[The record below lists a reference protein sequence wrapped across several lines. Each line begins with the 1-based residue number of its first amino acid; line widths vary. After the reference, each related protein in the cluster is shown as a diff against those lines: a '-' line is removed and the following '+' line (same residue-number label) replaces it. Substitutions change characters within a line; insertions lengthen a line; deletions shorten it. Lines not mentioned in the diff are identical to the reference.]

1 MAEPEVRYCT
11 TEDDVRIAYTVTGDG
26 PPVVV
31 CGDPIASHVQLEW
44 SHPLFKVLFGELARS
59 NTVIRFDPRGCGLSD
74 RVLPQTLDE
83 WVLDIEAV
91 VKRAGFH
98 EFALMGLQVGSPPAI
113 AFAAR
118 HADQVSRLVLFDGYA
133 RVCDMFNTAQVQ
145 AMFAA
150 AKADWTM
157 ATESMGF
164 AAFGSAREES
174 LPHGAYIRSCVGPE
188 FFEHQA
194 VLATF
199 DASELARSVTAP
211 TLVLK
216 HSGVQYVTME
226 MVKDIAARIPNAQLA
241 VVEGTWADDPKGVL
255 RRAAAFINAGVADTS
270 DFKDDSVPPPPRSAL
285 GQFVTIV
292 FTDIER
298 NTEILSRLGD
308 AAWRELLREHERITR
323 RLLEEHRGAEIK
335 TIGDAFMASFGSATA
350 ALECAVALQL
360 AFAARNESTA
370 EPIQVRIGVNAGEPI
385 AEGRDLFGTAV
396 TMASRIAG
404 TAAGGEIVVSN
415 VVRELAAGKG
425 FLFADRGEFVA
436 KGFEEPVRVY
446 EVRWRDDS

>member
-1 MAEPEVRYCT
+1 MT
-11 TEDDVRIAYTVTGDG
+11 TRDG

-91 VKRAGFH
+91 VKRTGFR
-98 EFALMGLQVGSPPAI
+98 EFALMAAHVGSPPAI

-133 RVCDMFNTAQVQ
+133 RVCDMFNTPQVQ

-150 AKADWTM
+150 AKADWIM

-164 AAFGSAREES
+164 AAFGTAREES

-188 FFEHQA
+188 YFEHQE

-226 MVKDIAARIPNAQLA
+226 MVKDIAARIPNTQLA
-241 VVEGTWADDPKGVL
+241 VVEGTWADDPRGVL
-255 RRAAAFINAGVADTS
+255 RRAAAFINAGVADTA

-292 FTDIER
+292 F
-298 NTEILSRLGD
+298 TEILSRLGD

-323 RLLEEHRGAEIK
+323 RLLEQHRGAEIK
-335 TIGDAFMASFGSATA
+335 TIGDAFMASFGSVTKAV
-350 ALECAVALQL
+350 ECAVALQK
-360 AFAARNESTA
+360 AFEERNASADEA
-370 EPIQVRIGVNAGEPI
+370 VQVRIGVNAGEPI

>member
-1 MAEPEVRYCT
+1 MEPEIRYCT
-11 TEDDVRIAYTVTGDG
+11 TTDGLRIAYTVTGDG
-26 PPVVV
+26 PPVVF
-31 CGDPIASHVQLEW
+31 CWDPIASHVLFEW
-44 SHPLFKVLFGELARS
+44 SHPLIKVLLGELARS
-59 NTVIRFDPRGCGLSD
+59 NTVIRFDPRCCGLSD
-74 RVLPQTLDE
+74 RVLLQTLDE

-113 AFAAR
+113 AFAAC
-118 HADQVSRLVLFDGYA
+118 HADQVSRLVLLDGYA
-133 RVCDMFNTAQVQ
+133 RVGDMFNTPQVQ

-150 AKADWTM
+150 AKADWMM

-164 AAFGSAREES
+164 AVFGTAREES
-174 LPHGAYIRSCVGPE
+174 LPHGAYIRSCVGPG
-188 FFEHQA
+188 FFEHQE

-255 RRAAAFINAGVADTS
+255 RRAAAFINAGVADTA
-270 DFKDDSVPPPPRSAL
+270 DFKDDSVPPPPRSAP

-335 TIGDAFMASFGSATA
+335 TIGDAFMASFGSVTKAV
-350 ALECAVALQL
+350 ECAVALQKV
-360 AFAARNESTA
+360 FEERNASADEA
-370 EPIQVRIGVNAGEPI
+370 VQVRIGVNAGEPI

-404 TAAGGEIVVSN
+404 PAGGGEVVVST
-415 VVRELAAGKG
+415 VVREAVAREG
-425 FLFADRGEFVA
+425 FLFAYRGASVGRGA
-436 KGFEEPVRVY
+436 
-446 EVRWRDDS
+446 S